1 MYGRIGGNTD
11 AELLLVESKVNEIGE
26 AVEQETPVLTL
37 SGWLD
42 LSGSDSRY
50 TTYNAKTEQST
61 HIFVADWVQLPENIV
76 PENIV
81 PENIVPENC
90 RLRCGGKRYDVL
102 DIDNPMEMG
111 DGSQLEIYLR
121 YTGGAAQ

>member
-1 MYGRIGGNTD
+1 MHGLIGGNID

-37 SGWLD
+37 NGWLD

-50 TTYNAKTEQST
+50 TTHNAKTEQST
-61 HIFVADWVQLPENIV
+61 HIFVADWVQLPEDFS
-76 PENIV
+76 
-81 PENIVPENC
+81 PENC
-90 RLRCGGKRYDVL
+90 RLLCGGKRYDVL

>member
-1 MYGRIGGNTD
+1 MHGLIGGNID

-26 AVEQETPVLTL
+26 AVEQETLVLTL
-37 SGWLD
+37 NGWLD

-61 HIFVADWVQLPENIV
+61 HIFVADWVQLPET
-76 PENIV
+76 
-81 PENIVPENC
+81 IVPENC
-90 RLRCGGKRYDVL
+90 RLRCGGKQYDVL

>member
-1 MYGRIGGNTD
+1 MHGLIGGNID
-11 AELLLVESKVNEIGE
+11 AELLLVESKGNEIGE

-37 SGWLD
+37 NGWLD

-61 HIFVADWVQLPENIV
+61 HIFVADWVQL
-76 PENIV
+76 

>member
-1 MYGRIGGNTD
+1 MHSLIGGNID

-37 SGWLD
+37 NGWLD

-76 PENIV
+76 PENY
-81 PENIVPENC
+81 